1 MTTDALPADI
11 RLVVNTR
18 YGITIEA
25 TTDSAIHW
33 LESDLDWS
41 PDSTDRPWSA
51 HADTAV
57 GVVVALDAQ
66 RIGLRVQVVDE
77 ASE

>member
-41 PDSTDRPWSA
+41 PDSTDQP
-51 HADTAV
+51 
-57 GVVVALDAQ
+57 
-66 RIGLRVQVVDE
+66 
-77 ASE
+77 